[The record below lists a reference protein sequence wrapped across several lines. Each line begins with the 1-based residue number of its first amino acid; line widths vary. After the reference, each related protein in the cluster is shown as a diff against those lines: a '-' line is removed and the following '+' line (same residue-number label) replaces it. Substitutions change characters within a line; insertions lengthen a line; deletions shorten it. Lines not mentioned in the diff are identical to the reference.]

1 MCLGGSISREWV
13 VSFSVPPYEKIVLLP
28 MTWYIAE
35 AKGHSPELKE
45 WKMGFQGFFNIR
57 QGVSILPSFSI
68 QEPIVHTQP
77 YLPTIHLNHSNE
89 KWGRSSSCSLV

>member
-45 WKMGFQGFFNIR
+45 AKALIDQD
-57 QGVSILPSFSI
+57 V
-68 QEPIVHTQP
+68 
-77 YLPTIHLNHSNE
+77 IH
-89 KWGRSSSCSLV
+89 